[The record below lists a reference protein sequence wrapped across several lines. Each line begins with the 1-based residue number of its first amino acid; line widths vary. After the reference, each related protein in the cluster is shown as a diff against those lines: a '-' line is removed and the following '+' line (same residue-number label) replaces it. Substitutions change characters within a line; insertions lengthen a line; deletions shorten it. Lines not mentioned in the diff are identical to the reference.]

1 MGPVGY
7 FREVDLGSSFA
18 PFAVCKEHFGFIPNL
33 FRAQTLLPRVIE
45 AEAGIA
51 AAVLL
56 KEQALSRIQ
65 KECMLLALAAA
76 HRNTY
81 CVTAHYQMLRLLG
94 VPERQLDRIITDYR
108 QADLSPADTALLDLA
123 LKLGKHGPWV
133 SRDDVTGPF
142 ALGFTDES
150 MLEAVLITGLTNFLC
165 TLATGLGATPDF
177 EPMQIP
183 TTGPAPSPGAHS
195 PQMGKES
202 SGPYLKAVERGCDDF
217 VPFAFFS
224 EKFGFIPNIFRAQT
238 LRPDVL
244 EAESGVI
251 RAVLLTED
259 LLTRVQKESILLVI
273 SAANLNTYCV
283 AVHCE
288 MLRAMGVSAED
299 SDQIAVD
306 HHQAPLPEADKALL
320 DFALKLAVRPAEF
333 RRADMDPLV
342 HHGFREEQ
350 ILEAVVM
357 TSLTTFLN
365 TLQMG
370 LGTTP
375 DFAPRRTFQPV
386 EPKKVHLLASDQRH
400 TEASLRVDQ
409 DAEFVAR
416 VQRGDLDAFEELMN
430 RHSQRVYRTLIS
442 ILGNSEEARDAMQ
455 DTFLKAFQHLGDFEG
470 RSKFSTWLV
479 SIAGN
484 TGIQRLRERKNVES
498 LDDGDEDEGF
508 RPRQVRAWTDNP
520 EQVYGKMEMRAL
532 VENGLRQLPPKYRV
546 VLVLRDIEQLSTEE
560 AAEALGLGIPALKAR
575 LIRGR
580 LMLREALSPHFARGA
595 LGVTS

>member
-1 MGPVGY
+1 MGY

-18 PFAVCKEHFGFIPNL
+18 PFAGFREHFGFIPNL
-33 FRAQTLLPRVIE
+33 FRAQTLLPRAIE
-45 AEAGIA
+45 SEAGIA

-65 KECMLLALAAA
+65 KECMLLTLAVA

-81 CVTAHYQMLRLLG
+81 CVTAHYEMLRSLG

-108 QADLSPADTALLDLA
+108 QADLSPADTALLNLA
-123 LKLGKHGPWV
+123 LKLGQHGPSV
-133 SRDDVTGPF
+133 SREDVTGPF
-142 ALGFTDES
+142 AFGLTDES

-165 TLATGLGATPDF
+165 TLSTGLGVAPDF
-177 EPMQIP
+177 EPKQIP
-183 TTGPAPSPGAHS
+183 TTGPAASLRAHN
-195 PQMGKES
+195 PQIGEES
-202 SGPYLKAVERGCDDF
+202 SGPYLRAVERSPDDF
-217 VPFAFFS
+217 VPFAFFR
-224 EKFGFIPNIFRAQT
+224 ENIGFIPNIFRAQT
-238 LRPDVL
+238 LRPDAL
-244 EAESGVI
+244 EAESGAI
-251 RAVLLTED
+251 CAVLLTED
-259 LLTRVQKESILLVI
+259 LLTRVQKECILLVI

-288 MLRAMGVSAED
+288 MLRAMGVSTED

-306 HHQAPLPEADKALL
+306 HRQAPLPEADKALF

-333 RRADMDPLV
+333 RREDMDPLGR
-342 HHGFREEQ
+342 HGFSEEQ

-357 TSLTTFLN
+357 TSLTDFLN

-375 DFAPRRTFQPV
+375 DFAPRRTIQPV
-386 EPKKVHLLASDQRH
+386 ETKTAHLLASDPRH
-400 TEASLRVDQ
+400 TGVSLRVDQ
-409 DAEFVAR
+409 DAECVAK
-416 VQRGDLDAFEELMN
+416 VQRGDLDAFEDLIN
-430 RHSQRVYRTLIS
+430 RHSQRVYRTLIG

-479 SIAGN
+479 SIASN
-484 TGIQRLRERKNVES
+484 TAIQRLRERKNVES
-498 LDDGDEDEGF
+498 LDDGDEEEGF

-520 EQVYGKMEMRAL
+520 EQVYAKTEMRTL
-532 VENGLRQLPPKYRV
+532 VENGVRQLPPKYRV

-560 AAEALGLGIPALKAR
+560 AASALGLGIPALKAR

-580 LMLREALSPHFARGA
+580 LMLC
-595 LGVTS
+595 

>member
-273 SAANLNTYCV
+273 SAANLNTYC
-283 AVHCE
+283 
-288 MLRAMGVSAED
+288 VSAED